1 MEKNFWLRVL
11 DRQRTSC
18 NRGKKQVKSLS
29 LLPSASCP
37 LTPASCLLPP
47 ASCLL
52 LTLALITGCSPQT
65 DAPQSA
71 VTEPEKV
78 TPQENP
84 TELAPKPEQPL
95 TVSLDKPESVTQ
107 QQIEQYINGLAAK
120 GFAKEN
126 HGMWIQAGNRLLAN
140 HQGTIPLP
148 AASLTKVATSLAAL
162 STFGPDHQFIT
173 LISTN
178 GSIQDGVLQGDLIIQ
193 GGEDPFFVWE
203 EAIALG
209 NLLNQLGIQQ
219 VTGNLLVTD
228 KFYMNF
234 EFDPL
239 KSGNLLKQGLNSQ
252 IWPPEAQTQY
262 QTLPP
267 DTPQPQVVIQGVVQI
282 LPSTPGNLQPLI
294 RHYSFPLVELLK
306 KMNRYS
312 NNKMAEMLAQA
323 VGGAQVVA
331 QKSAEASGV
340 PQTEISL
347 INGSG
352 LGEAN
357 KISPRA
363 VCGMFLAI
371 ERYLESDNLTVGDV
385 FTIVGQDQ
393 GILDERQL
401 PQLSVVKSGSLNN
414 VSALAGALPTQQQ
427 GTVWFATMNV
437 GQNLSGFRVAQEVLL
452 QELVQQWGAVQ
463 SLPPEL
469 TPNPGIS
476 SKTSSSEILM
486 EN

>member
-1 MEKNFWLRVL
+1 MEKPFYLKVR
-11 DRQRTSC
+11 DRRCC
-18 NRGKKQVKSLS
+18 NYYEGKKPVKSSS
-29 LLPSASCP
+29 LRFPSLEGLGVGS
-37 LTPASCLLPP
+37 ASCLL
-47 ASCLL
+47 A
-52 LTLALITGCSPQT
+52 LALITGCSPQT

-78 TPQENP
+78 TQQENP
-84 TELAPKPEQPL
+84 TELAAKPEQPI
-95 TVSLDKPESVTQ
+95 TVPLDNPESVTQ

-162 STFGPDHQFIT
+162 STFGSEHQFIT

-178 GSIQDGVLQGDLIIQ
+178 GSIQDGVLQGDLVIQ

-219 VTGNLLVTD
+219 VTGNLVVTN

-239 KSGNLLKQGLNSQ
+239 KSGNLLKQGLNAQ

-267 DTPQPQVVIQGVVQI
+267 DTPQPQVVIQGAVQV

-323 VGGAQVVA
+323 VGGAKVVA

-357 KISPRA
+357 QISPRA

-371 ERYLESDNLTVGDV
+371 ERYLESDNLTVGDI
-385 FTIVGQDQ
+385 FTIVGQDK

-476 SKTSSSEILM
+476 SKTSSSEILI